1 MDNRLTDQQFEDLLK
16 QYNNMIHYQ
25 IHKLFI
31 KDYEGEFYQEG
42 VTALWEAYLKYGQDP
57 TFPKMAT
64 IHIRSRLIDKIRK
77 HKRVQD
83 RETFDKYID
92 HQNHQVVINKQI
104 EHFDP
109 HFWSTVRQSLS
120 DKQWLFIEKRI
131 LKGYSIK
138 DIADQE
144 QTTVDA
150 VKGWGQAAKR
160 KLRSVLKDY
169 NIT

>member
-1 MDNRLTDQQFEDLLK
+1 MDNHLTDEQFEDLLK

-31 KDYEGEFYQEG
+31 KDYEGDFYQEG
-42 VTALWEAYLKYGQDP
+42 VTALWEAYLKYGHDP

-77 HKRVQD
+77 HKRVHD
-83 RETFDKYID
+83 RETVDEYLD
-92 HQNHQVVINKQI
+92 HQIAFNKQI

-109 HFWSTVRQSLS
+109 HFWTTVRQNLS
-120 DKQWLFIEKRI
+120 NKQWLFIEKRI
-131 LKGYSIK
+131 LKGYSLK
-138 DIADQE
+138 EIAEQE
-144 QTTVDA
+144 HTTVDA

-160 KLRSVLKDY
+160 KLRSALEDY
-169 NIT
+169 YTT